1 MKIFAFHLLNDYS
14 GSPKVLSQLL
24 KGWVDESYDVHVVTG
39 KGRDGFLS
47 DIAGVQYHYYKY
59 NFAENKLIRLFN
71 LALSQLIVLV
81 KFAGKVKKQDLIYVN
96 TVLPFGA
103 ALVGKLKG
111 CRVIYHVHETTVK
124 PPIFKK
130 FLFGIAKWAASD
142 VIYVS
147 NFLKNEEPFTQTRC
161 HVIHN
166 AIEEV
171 FYQKAV
177 AERTICETPRN
188 ILMVCSLKSYKGVSE
203 FLQLAKQN
211 PRYRFRLIVNA
222 AQSEVDVY
230 FAGEILP
237 ENLQI
242 LTTQTNLHPHYQWAD
257 IILNLSRPDG
267 WVETFGLTIIEGM
280 AYGLPAIVPPV
291 GGITE
296 LVAHGMN
303 GYQVDSRNTE
313 ELNRKLNDILQ
324 NQETYHHMVRQSLEK
339 IEEFSE
345 KSFLEKNIKLLNQAA

>member
-24 KGWVDESYDVHVVTG
+24 KGWVDKSYDVNVVTC

-81 KFAGKVKKQDLIYVN
+81 NFTGKVKKHDLIYVN

-130 FLFGIAKWAASD
+130 FLFGIAEWTAND

-147 NFLKNEEPFTQTRC
+147 NFLKNEERFRKARC

-166 AIEEV
+166 AIEDV
-171 FYQKAV
+171 FYQKAI
-177 AERTICETPRN
+177 AERTICETPEN
-188 ILMVCSLKSYKGVSE
+188 VLMVCSLKAYKGVGE
-203 FLQLAKQN
+203 FLQLSKLNAN
-211 PRYRFRLIVNA
+211 YRFRLIVNA
-222 AQSEVDVY
+222 VQSELDVY
-230 FAGEILP
+230 FSDEIFP
-237 ENLQI
+237 ENLEI

-267 WVETFGLTIIEGM
+267 WIETFGLTIIEGM

-296 LVAHGMN
+296 LVAEGIN
-303 GYQVDSRNTE
+303 GCKVDSRNIE
-313 ELNRKLNDILQ
+313 ELNRKLRNIFQ
-324 NQETYHHMVRQSLEK
+324 NQEIYHQMVQQSLEK
-339 IEEFSE
+339 IDEFSE
-345 KSFLEKNIKLLNQAA
+345 KIFFEKNIKLLNQVA